1 MNIRRN
7 CLFAAAA
14 VALTACGPTENPAAN
29 VAVNDLNALVPSAE
43 TNAVT
48 NEMPETSNTA
58 EPAAEA
64 PEQPAA
70 KAPEPTK
77 AAPAKP
83 APPPAPKP
91 TEPEST
97 DPTCAPEHRA
107 AGHC

>member
-1 MNIRRN
+1 MNIRLN

-14 VALTACGPTENPAAN
+14 VALTACGPTEDPAAN

-48 NEMPETSNTA
+48 NEMPETNTSA

-70 KAPEPTK
+70 KAPEPTM
-77 AAPAKP
+77 AASAKP
-83 APPPAPKP
+83 APTP
-91 TEPEST
+91 EPEAAAPANA